1 MSKLL
6 LLFLILV
13 MRTMFTFVKP
23 SGITYGFPFDDHIV
37 SREFYIFSVCE
48 KLAFILLSLIVVK
61 ESDNFKFALW
71 VFFSLMCADLV
82 DFFFT
87 FNNEWFWLN
96 GIAMNLNNLGAIL
109 FVMVILREGILWV
122 KRDIL

>member
-23 SGITYGFPFDDHIV
+23 SKVTYGFPFDEHIV

-48 KLAFILLSLIVVK
+48 KVAFIFLALIVVK
-61 ESDNFKFALW
+61 ESDNYKFPLW

-87 FNNEWFWLN
+87 FNNEWFWL
-96 GIAMNLNNLGAIL
+96 GSVPMNLNNIGAIL
-109 FVMVILREGILWV
+109 FVLVIFREIILWG
-122 KRDIL
+122 KQHIL